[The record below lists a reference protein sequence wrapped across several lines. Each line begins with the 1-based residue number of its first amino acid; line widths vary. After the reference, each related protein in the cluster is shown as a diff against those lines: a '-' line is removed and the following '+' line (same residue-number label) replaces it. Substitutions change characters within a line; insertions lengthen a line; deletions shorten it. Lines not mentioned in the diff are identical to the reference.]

1 MRSSLV
7 LAPALALLL
16 AGCGGVGQRPLGYMP
31 VLPPAPVPAPAT
43 ADGNGAIYQAANG
56 YAPLYRGY
64 RAGGIGDLVTVRLVE
79 VTSTVKSAS
88 SQTQRDGGIT
98 VSPPATGPFSFNP
111 SGVNSGAS
119 SSFNGG
125 GDAAQQSRLQGD
137 ITVTIVDV
145 RPNGTALVRGE
156 KQMAFSQGEEW
167 IQLSGIIRL
176 ADVGPYNDV
185 PSNRIADARIT
196 YGGRGSVQQSSRQGW
211 LTNFFNL
218 VSPF

>member
-1 MRSSLV
+1 MR
-7 LAPALALLL
+7 AALLL
-16 AGCGGVGQRPLGYMP
+16 GTALLLSACGGVGQRPMGYMP
-31 VLPPAPVPAPAT
+31 ALPPAPVLAAAT
-43 ADGNGAIYQAANG
+43 VDGNGAIYQAANG
-56 YAPLYRGY
+56 YAPLYSGY
-64 RAGGIGDLVTVRLVE
+64 RAQGIGDLVTIRLVE
-79 VTSTVKSAS
+79 VTSTAKSAS
-88 SQTQRDGGIT
+88 SQTQRDGGIS

-111 SGVNSGAS
+111 AGINSGAS
-119 SSFNGG
+119 SSFNGQ

-137 ITVTIVDV
+137 ITVTIIDV

-156 KQMAFSQGEEW
+156 KLMSFSQGEEW

-176 ADVGPYNDV
+176 ADVTPGNEV
-185 PSNRIADARIT
+185 FSNRVADARIT

>member
-1 MRSSLV
+1 MMRGLV
-7 LAPALALLL
+7 LLTAGLTL

-31 VLPPAPVPAPAT
+31 VLPPAPVPASAT

-64 RAGGIGDLVTVRLVE
+64 RAQGIGDLVTVRLVE

-88 SQTQRDGGIT
+88 SQTQRDGGIS

-111 SGVNSGAS
+111 AGVNSGAS

-176 ADVGPYNDV
+176 ADIGPGNDV
-185 PSNRIADARIT
+185 LSNRIADARIT